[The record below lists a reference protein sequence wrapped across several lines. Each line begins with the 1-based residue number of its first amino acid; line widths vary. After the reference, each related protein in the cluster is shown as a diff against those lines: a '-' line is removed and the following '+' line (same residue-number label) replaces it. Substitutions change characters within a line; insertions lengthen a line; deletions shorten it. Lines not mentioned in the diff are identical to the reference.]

1 MEELEELKVLRISIR
16 RRLILGFSIVLLLL
30 VIVAG
35 GNMNMLS
42 TVADLSVSN
51 EQLLENKALAK
62 ELMYQISHTNTMG
75 AYYLQSETR
84 EQAEIYW
91 EKENQA
97 ITDTKTLIDE
107 LKGKTENSEGKAL
120 LDEVLQGYSTYVDN
134 TVQAYQTFQASSKIN
149 TDGKTLIKDSEGI
162 LKSQQQFYNATPEA
176 VLTNIN
182 KYLSW
187 LQTMIEDNQKQL
199 SSLESQNDTITALLT
214 LTGLLLGCII
224 AFFTSKSMLESLNSL
239 KSATEKIAAG
249 NLSEEITVNS
259 KDEFGQV
266 SEGFNKM
273 TLDLRKLIGEVV
285 NTARTLGATGEEL
298 LAVAEEATSSS
309 EQISN
314 TLGLLAAGAEKQAR
328 SVRTTNEVI
337 EQLSFNAQRVAAN
350 TENVTQSST
359 KAAYAAKLG
368 AQHSENAVQKIEQI
382 REGTSH
388 SAELIL
394 QLGAQSTE
402 IGQIVD
408 VIKGIAKQTNL
419 LALNAAI
426 EAARA
431 GEHGKGFAV
440 VADEVGKLAE
450 QSSSSAAQIAALIG
464 NIQEN
469 THQVVGGMEI
479 AKREVTVGVEA
490 VTLAGQSFQT
500 IVEEV
505 NTVVEQIRQV
515 SEAVQ
520 EIARGAVHAVQAV
533 ESIGEIAAKS
543 VSNTEEVSS
552 ASQEQAATMISVS
565 QSAEALAKLGESLTT
580 AVSKFKI

>member
-1 MEELEELKVLRISIR
+1 MKVLRISIR

-42 TVADLSVSN
+42 AVADLSVSN

>member
-1 MEELEELKVLRISIR
+1 MKVLRISIR
-16 RRLILGFSIVLLLL
+16 KRLILGFSIVLLLL

-75 AYYLQSETR
+75 AYYLQSETQ
-84 EQAEIYW
+84 EQAETYW

-107 LKGKTENSEGKAL
+107 LKGKTRNSEGKAL
-120 LDEVLQGYSTYVDN
+120 LDEVLKSYSTYVDN

-162 LKSQQQFYNATPEA
+162 SKSQQQFYNSTPET

-187 LQTMIEDNQKQL
+187 LQIMIEDNQKQL

-214 LTGLLLGCII
+214 LIGLLLGCII
-224 AFFTSKSMLESLNSL
+224 AFFTSKSMLKSLNSL

-314 TLGLLAAGAEKQAR
+314 TLGLLAAGAEEQAK
-328 SVRTTNEVI
+328 SVRATNGVI

-450 QSSSSAAQIAALIG
+450 QSSSSATQIAALIG
-464 NIQEN
+464 NIQKN

-479 AKREVTVGVEA
+479 AKREVTAGVEA

-520 EIARGAVHAVQAV
+520 EIARGAVQVVQAV
-533 ESIGEIAAKS
+533 GSIGEIAAKS
-543 VSNTEEVSS
+543 ASNTEEVSS